1 MTGTPG
7 RYELGGT
14 PEVSTQQLDNKPDNK
29 PDLVIDQISKLT
41 EGLTDFR
48 TAVQKGFLE
57 LKVITSHQDATAERQ
72 AVTIERPSLTLERL
86 ALMLER
92 VLAKEG

>member
-1 MTGTPG
+1 MTGTPR

-29 PDLVIDQISKLT
+29 PDLLIDKIGKLT
-41 EGLTDFR
+41 EGLTNFR
-48 TAVQKGFLE
+48 TAVQEGFLE
-57 LKVITSHQDATAERQ
+57 LKVITSRQAATAEGQ
-72 AVTIERPSLTLERL
+72 SLAIERL

>member
-14 PEVSTQQLDNKPDNK
+14 PEVSTQQLDNKL
-29 PDLVIDQISKLT
+29 DLVIDQISKLT

-48 TAVQKGFLE
+48 TAMQKGFLE

-86 ALMLER
+86 ALMIER

>member
-7 RYELGGT
+7 RYELDGT
-14 PEVSTQQLDNKPDNK
+14 PEVSTQQLDNEL
-29 PDLVIDQISKLT
+29 DLVIDQISKLT